1 MNFYVHILAS
11 EYNFE
16 SPIFT
21 RSVQL
26 GNEVKRMTKE
36 ERDSLLKNAGLLQTV
51 SSTDVLKLKA
61 GLGLPWLKLRWL
73 RRCVHMSI

>member
-11 EYNFE
+11 DSNFE

-51 SSTDVLKLKA
+51 SGTDVLKLKA
-61 GLGLPWLKLRWL
+61 GLGLSWLKLRWL
-73 RRCVHMSI
+73 HRYVHMSI